1 MSKEQDKIFFR
12 NFSLA
17 LGVIAV
23 MMVVFYVVAQ
33 FAASNDEA
41 EANMRA
47 AKVAEIT
54 EPVGQVTAVGEE
66 VVEEMTAATGTE
78 ASADVGKTVYDGL
91 CVNCHGI
98 PALASMIPQTG
109 DATAWTAR
117 VEKGKDTLYDHAI
130 NGFVGD
136 MGMMPAKGGNP
147 KLTDDEVK
155 AAVDYIIDKLDTP
168 ATEATETAAVD
179 SDAGKTVY
187 EGLCVNCHGVAAL
200 ASMIPQTGD
209 ATAWGARVEKGMDTL
224 YDHAINGFV
233 GELGMMPGKGGNL
246 KLSDDEVKA
255 AVDYMV
261 KQVQ

>member
-1 MSKEQDKIFFR
+1 MSKEQDQIFFR

-23 MMVVFYVVAQ
+23 MMVIFFIVAQ

-66 VVEEMTAATGTE
+66 AEMATATGGE
-78 ASADVGKTVYDGL
+78 ASGDVGKTVYDGL

-98 PALASMIPQTG
+98 PAMASMIPQTG
-109 DATAWTAR
+109 DAAAWSAR
-117 VEKGKDTLYDHAI
+117 VEQGNDTLYDHAI
-130 NGFVGD
+130 NGFVGE
-136 MGMMPAKGGNP
+136 MGMMPARGSNP

-155 AAVDYIIDKLDTP
+155 AAVDYILAQLDAAP
-168 ATEATETAAVD
+168 AAESTETAATD
-179 SDAGKTVY
+179 SSAGKTVY
-187 EGLCVNCHGVAAL
+187 DSLCVNCHGIAAL

-209 ATAWGARVEKGMDTL
+209 ATAWGPRIEKGMDTL

-233 GELGMMPGKGGNL
+233 GELGMMPGKGGNV

-255 AVDYMV
+255 AVDYIV
-261 KQVQ
+261 NQTQ